1 MTGRRGRLVR
11 TKDGNAFV
19 YETRE
24 QGGGTSSRGGGT
36 NLAGDGCDSVNIK
49 ERQAFMDGRKLVGII
64 SDVSLGPANHWRMSR
79 NRSIMSND
87 GLLCCCF
94 CGLAGG
100 VDGHLAAR
108 LHQRRQVRLSAY

>member
-64 SDVSLGPANHWRMSR
+64 SDVRLGPVNHWHM
-79 NRSIMSND
+79 
-87 GLLCCCF
+87 
-94 CGLAGG
+94 
-100 VDGHLAAR
+100 
-108 LHQRRQVRLSAY
+108 